1 MNTYEYKF
9 VKIDV
14 KVHAF
19 KGIRP
24 KEDYHQVIDDL
35 SRDGWRLVQI
45 FAPPIKGYG
54 MADFYELIFER
65 EIRLSSTDY
74 LQS

>member
-1 MNTYEYKF
+1 MTSYEYKF

-24 KEDYHQVIDDL
+24 KEDYHQVINDL

-45 FAPPIKGYG
+45 FAPPVKGYG

-65 EIRLSSTDY
+65 AVSPPSMDH